1 MTILA
6 LEFSSPQRSV
16 AVLRPNFRRDELH
29 ESLIFQTKA
38 ERGTRV
44 TRPSDTIFEVVETGG
59 RGTNAFGMIE
69 QVLAEAKI
77 EREQIDVMAV
87 GLGPGS
93 YTGIRAAISL
103 AQGWQMARG
112 VRLLGVSSAEC
123 LVAQARAE
131 KILGRVSVVIDAQRN
146 EFYLATYEIAPDG
159 WREIA
164 PLKILSQAEVQ
175 SLAGAD
181 EILIGPEVARWFL
194 GGRMIF
200 PRAAALAEL
209 AVRRGDFV
217 PGEKLEPVYLRE
229 TNFVKSPP
237 RRPVA

>member
-16 AVLRPNFRRDELH
+16 AVLRTDGAAM
-29 ESLIFQTKA
+29 TA
-38 ERGTRV
+38 EA
-44 TRPSDTIFEVVETGG
+44 VETGG
-59 RGTNAFGMIE
+59 HGANAFGMIE

-77 EREQIDVMAV
+77 EREQIDALAV

-103 AQGWQMARG
+103 AQGWQLARG
-112 VRLLGVSSAEC
+112 VKLLGVSSAEC
-123 LVAQARAE
+123 LAAQARME
-131 KILGRVSVVIDAQRN
+131 EMHGRVNVVIDAQRN
-146 EFYLATYEIAPDG
+146 EFYLASYEIAPDG

-164 PLKILSQAEVQ
+164 PLKILPRAEVQ
-175 SLAGAD
+175 SHAEAG
-181 EILIGPEVARWFL
+181 EILIGPEVARWFPA
-194 GGRMIF
+194 GRVIL

-209 AVRRGDFV
+209 AARRGDFV

-237 RRPVA
+237 RRPGA